1 MSLVS
6 LSATLDLA
14 VAARLLYR
22 PGDGQN
28 IASLPVV
35 VSSAISLP
43 NGASAGKVDCAAYIK
58 AENIAASA
66 NTDYDLRALTDSTG
80 LTGEQEFASVSAI
93 VIKNTRSTALAWLK
107 FGPKDGTNGAL
118 ILGSPTA
125 GKGLFNAG
133 TDRIVI
139 PPNGIAVLYSGE
151 AIPTSATFKDLRVTA
166 SGVTG
171 DTNGWEMLILGVSA

>member
-6 LSATLDLA
+6 VSAVLHLA
-14 VAARLLYR
+14 VSARMLYR
-22 PGDGQN
+22 PGDGQP
-28 IASLPVV
+28 IASLPVGI
-35 VSSAISLP
+35 SSALKLP
-43 NGASAGKVDCAAYIK
+43 NGEAVGEINAAAFIR
-58 AENIAASA
+58 AENITASA

-93 VIKNTRSTALAWLK
+93 VIHNRRSTPLAWLK
-107 FGPKDGTNGAL
+107 VGPKDGTNGAL

-133 TDRIVI
+133 TDRLVI

-171 DTNGWEMLILGVSA
+171 DVNAWDLLILGVSA

>member
-14 VAARLLYR
+14 VSARMLYR
-22 PGDGQN
+22 PGDGQP
-28 IASLPVV
+28 IASMPVHV
-35 VSSAISLP
+35 TSEIKLP
-43 NGASAGKVDCAAYIK
+43 NGDAAGQVDCAAFIR
-58 AENIAASA
+58 ADGIAASA
-66 NTDYDLRALTDSTG
+66 NVDYDLRALTDSTG

-93 VIKNTRSTALAWLK
+93 VIRNRRATALAWLK
-107 FGPKDGTNGAL
+107 FGPKDGASGAL

-125 GKGLFNAG
+125 NKGLFNAG

-151 AIPTSATFKDLRVTA
+151 AIPTSGTFKDLRVTC

-171 DTNGWEMLILGVSA
+171 DVNAWDLLILGVSA

>member
-1 MSLVS
+1 VSLVS
-6 LSATLDLA
+6 LSATLDIA
-14 VAARLLYR
+14 VSARMLYR
-22 PGDGQN
+22 PGEGQP
-28 IASLPVV
+28 IASLPVG
-35 VSSAISLP
+35 ISDKLILP
-43 NGASAGKVDCAAYIK
+43 NGDAVGEVDCAAFIR
-58 AENIAASA
+58 AEGVAASA
-66 NTDYDLRALTDSTG
+66 NVDYDLRALTDSTG

-93 VIKNTRSTALAWLK
+93 VIRNRRATALTWLK

-133 TDRIVI
+133 TDRLVI

-166 SGVTG
+166 SGITG
-171 DTNGWEMLILGVSA
+171 DVNAWDLLILGVSA

>member
-1 MSLVS
+1 M
-6 LSATLDLA
+6 
-14 VAARLLYR
+14 LYR
-22 PGDGQN
+22 PGDGQP
-28 IASLPVV
+28 IASLPVGI
-35 VSSAISLP
+35 SSALKLP
-43 NGASAGKVDCAAYIK
+43 NGEAVGEINAVAFIR

-93 VIKNTRSTALAWLK
+93 VLRNRRSTALAWLK

-133 TDRIVI
+133 TDRLVI

-166 SGVTG
+166 SAVTG
-171 DTNGWEMLILGVSA
+171 DTNAWDLLILGVSA

>member
-6 LSATLDLA
+6 LSATLDIA
-14 VAARLLYR
+14 VSARMLYR
-22 PGDGQN
+22 PGEGQP
-28 IASLPVV
+28 IASLPVGI
-35 VSSAISLP
+35 SSALKLP
-43 NGASAGKVDCAAYIK
+43 NGDAVGEVDCAAFIR
-58 AENIAASA
+58 AEGVAASA
-66 NTDYDLRALTDSTG
+66 NVDYDLRALTDSTG

-93 VIKNTRSTALAWLK
+93 VIRNRRATALAWLK

-125 GKGLFNAG
+125 QKGLFNAG

-151 AIPTSATFKDLRVTA
+151 AIPTSATFKDLRVSC

-171 DTNGWEMLILGVSA
+171 DVNAWDLLILGVSA

>member
-14 VAARLLYR
+14 VSARLLYR

-28 IASLPVV
+28 IASIPVD
-35 VSSAISLP
+35 VSTKLSLP
-43 NGASAGKVDCAAYIK
+43 NGEAVGEVNAAAYIK
-58 AENIAASA
+58 AADVAASA
-66 NTDYDLRALTDSTG
+66 SVDYDLRALTDSTG
-80 LTGEQEFASVSAI
+80 LTGEQEFASVSAV
-93 VIKNTRSTALAWLK
+93 VIKNTRATALAWLK

-125 GKGLFNAG
+125 NRGLFNAG
-133 TDRIVI
+133 TDRLVI

-171 DTNGWEMLILGVSA
+171 DTNGWEILILGVSA